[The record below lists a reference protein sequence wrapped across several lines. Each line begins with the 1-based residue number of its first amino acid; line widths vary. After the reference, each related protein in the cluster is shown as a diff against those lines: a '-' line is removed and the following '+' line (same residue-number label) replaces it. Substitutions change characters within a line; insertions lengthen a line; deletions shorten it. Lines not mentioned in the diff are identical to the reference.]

1 MLGLAPTLPPKVTTK
16 PGERKLKLFP
26 SQGTGMA
33 GNTVIDS
40 KLKPS
45 ASLPMLVVYTIKPNG
60 FDIRPA
66 ISDVRP
72 TVNDVQPTVS
82 DFRLTV
88 RLLHYQLYPLA
99 KRFAEY
105 VSMSWASLKFLLPKL
120 NRRRHYLFRI

>member
-45 ASLPMLVVYTIKPNG
+45 ASLPMPVVYTIKPNG

-66 ISDVRP
+66 VSDVRP
-72 TVNDVQPTVS
+72 TAS

>member
-45 ASLPMLVVYTIKPNG
+45 VSLPMPVVYTIKPNG

-66 ISDVRP
+66 VSDVRP
-72 TVNDVQPTVS
+72 TAS

-105 VSMSWASLKFLLPKL
+105 ASMSWASLKFLLPKL